1 MESKAIFD
9 AQISASS
16 QVDDN
21 LSAAQARLHSKA
33 DGSKGGGWSALVSDV
48 DQWLQV
54 DFGSYTIVTRVA
66 TQGRNAYNEWVTK
79 YSLQYSDDGFIFRF
93 YKGAAV
99 NSSARVWRSLKTHL
113 CSPVDKIVKSRCT
126 NNVVNNTTVKCTVKG
141 LI

>member
-79 YSLQYSDDGFIFRF
+79 YRLQYSDDGASFHLFR
-93 YKGAAV
+93 KLGE
-99 NSSARVWRSLKTHL
+99 NSAKVRRH
-113 CSPVDKIVKSRCT
+113 
-126 NNVVNNTTVKCTVKG
+126 
-141 LI
+141 